1 MSNFKNLLMQLIH
14 QHNEGVTEL
23 REAEIPP
30 IIHRIWL
37 GSAMPENTFQTLLH
51 FQNHMQ
57 KSGTLYVHNLWT
69 YSVEDAGLREQIA
82 TLQKSG
88 MKVSNMAE
96 IWDDRSEIGNAVKK
110 WIKMGEQEPAHY
122 KIASDIFRM
131 YVLYVLGGIYM
142 DADIDVRKELF
153 DEPVFHRYQFKDG
166 GYMPLLGSVSPFND
180 LFEAAGGDL
189 CAYIAFEYSLFME
202 KNYGWNYFFASV
214 PGNSAIEKMLQEVCG
229 GDGQRMTANLVDRL
243 LAEMSGVKE
252 EKGRALFDYAFAP
265 LDLQYCT
272 RASVEK

>member
-142 DADIDVRKELF
+142 DVYR
-153 DEPVFHRYQFKDG
+153 
-166 GYMPLLGSVSPFND
+166 PLLVSVSPFND